1 MTRTSAGLLAT
12 AVFAAACTTACGQQ
26 PPPPGQDAAALKR
39 QAQAMTE
46 DIYRIHLK
54 LDDAARSIA
63 EAEAA
68 ARDGNASGAQYH
80 AQEAYRAVELAD
92 EAVLELGRDLQQAA
106 GLDQRR

>member
-1 MTRTSAGLLAT
+1 MTKTRTALLAA
-12 AVFAAACTTACGQQ
+12 AVLAGAAACGPQA
-26 PPPPGQDAAALKR
+26 PPPGQDAAALKR

-68 ARDGNASGAQYH
+68 ARDGNGSGAEYH
-80 AQEAYRAVELAD
+80 AQEAYRAVEAAD
-92 EAVLELGRDLQQAA
+92 EAVLKLGRDLQQAA
-106 GLDQRR
+106 GLDQRQ